1 VEHGRKAVL
10 ARMTG
15 QVQGVGFRFWT
26 RSEAEKLGLTGWV
39 RNEADGSVTALM
51 VGSDAAVSA
60 MLNKSWKGPPGA
72 MVSSVAS
79 EERIDPGEESAA
91 FRITG

>member
-1 VEHGRKAVL
+1 MENGRKAVL

-26 RSEAEKLGLTGWV
+26 RSEAGKLVLTGWV

-60 MLNKSWKGPPGA
+60 MLKNLWKGPPGA
-72 MVSSVAS
+72 RVSSVTS
-79 EERIDPGEESAA
+79 EDKIDSGEAGA
-91 FRITG
+91 VFRITD

>member
-1 VEHGRKAVL
+1 
-10 ARMTG
+10 
-15 QVQGVGFRFWT
+15 
-26 RSEAEKLGLTGWV
+26 V

-60 MLNKSWKGPPGA
+60 MLENLWKGPPGA
-72 MVSSVAS
+72 MVSSVTS
-79 EERIDPGEESAA
+79 EEKIDTGEGAAA